1 MGEKG
6 FTLVEVLV
14 SISLLGL
21 LGVLLFSGLSTS
33 LSYNAEVSE
42 RSKLINRLELTNTQL
57 SQDLIQ
63 SINRRARDNKGD
75 YIDYSFKGNN
85 QSALDDSP
93 FLSFSINT
101 LTVDKTK
108 GAVIWIEYFLI
119 DGNIQR
125 KEYFYADRT
134 EDTPVYSQIL
144 LSQVEEVEVRFYKD
158 TIWTDRWPDVTDLD
172 KNRLPKIIEVIFRV
186 QSIGAI
192 KKLFI
197 LSNTTL

>member
-108 GAVIWIEYFLI
+108 GAVRWIEYFLI

-158 TIWTDRWPDVTDLD
+158 TI
-172 KNRLPKIIEVIFRV
+172 
-186 QSIGAI
+186 
-192 KKLFI
+192 
-197 LSNTTL
+197 